1 MAIAFRNPHGS
12 PMALSGKKD
21 WNCAAAVTCRLF
33 VSWSFQGPVKVPRC
47 RVLKRSKQAQQGSAH
62 TTTTTTALHHHD
74 RDHDH
79 RSPPTQTRFE
89 ILRAYTSETSKV
101 VINVPL
107 FNIAGSN
114 TERGYRNRRRNG
126 SKGKKEKCTVRI
138 HDRTYARFFAKPTK
152 QSDVMVIYAIRRL
165 DSCATTCCRSS
176 SALTFCVSTGDVS
189 LGITASLEC
198 CCCLY
203 VGQEEK
209 KEKDHFSFS
218 CEEKIFP
225 CVSCGC
231 EMRECSYLVVA
242 RTPAKNMIRSRQ
254 REHRTPCCPWHLST
268 IIADQCVASQVS
280 HFFPV
285 YHHPIFHHQFN
296 NICNH
301 REKMIR
307 VPSSHQNLE
316 LRTTFREKISGARV
330 KRRH

>member
-114 TERGYRNRRRNG
+114 TERGDRNRRRNG
-126 SKGKKEKCTVRI
+126 SKGKKGKKCTVRI

-165 DSCATTCCRSS
+165 DSCATTCSGQQIF
-176 SALTFCVSTGDVS
+176 FCTD
-189 LGITASLEC
+189 I
-198 CCCLY
+198 
-203 VGQEEK
+203 
-209 KEKDHFSFS
+209 
-218 CEEKIFP
+218 P
-225 CVSCGC
+225 CI
-231 EMRECSYLVVA
+231 Y
-242 RTPAKNMIRSRQ
+242 K
-254 REHRTPCCPWHLST
+254 
-268 IIADQCVASQVS
+268 
-280 HFFPV
+280 
-285 YHHPIFHHQFN
+285 
-296 NICNH
+296 
-301 REKMIR
+301 
-307 VPSSHQNLE
+307 
-316 LRTTFREKISGARV
+316 
-330 KRRH
+330 